1 MIGYN
6 QERRDSMVIAC
17 IGNTAYDNT
26 VSSDK
31 FIKEGVRNDFQEAL
45 FSVGGPTSNAAS
57 VLAKFGNQV
66 EFYGQVGNDSNG
78 HFIRQEMA
86 RENIDLTH
94 LNVSNNVMTP
104 SSFVIINRTDNTRTI
119 CSTRSKSDFVNPK
132 IEEIEFGDYYDY
144 ILTDGKYPEDTIE
157 LIKHNPKAIKI
168 MDAGRINEGNLR
180 LAQYMDYII
189 CSEDF
194 ANGVVGE
201 KIDYRDIEKTSRIF
215 WKLKGMFPNVQE
227 LAITIGEHGY
237 ICSRD
242 GEVIIMPAYQHGKVT
257 IDTNGAG
264 DIFHGA
270 FTHALANG
278 YDYYDSLEFANVTA
292 SLSTTKAGGRK
303 SCPNLEEV
311 EHIIKKG
318 GKRLVRAIER

>member
-1 MIGYN
+1 MEQLCCVCNNIHLMP
-6 QERRDSMVIAC
+6 ETRDMAFSLLE
-17 IGNTAYDNT
+17 D
-26 VSSDK
+26 VSS
-31 FIKEGVRNDFQEAL
+31 
-45 FSVGGPTSNAAS
+45 
-57 VLAKFGNQV
+57 
-66 EFYGQVGNDSNG
+66 
-78 HFIRQEMA
+78 
-86 RENIDLTH
+86 
-94 LNVSNNVMTP
+94 VSN
-104 SSFVIINRTDNTRTI
+104 
-119 CSTRSKSDFVNPK
+119 
-132 IEEIEFGDYYDY
+132 
-144 ILTDGKYPEDTIE
+144 LTNYMKNSLYLSAAD
-157 LIKHNPKAIKI
+157 AI
-168 MDAGRINEGNLR
+168 
-180 LAQYMDYII
+180 
-189 CSEDF
+189 F
-194 ANGVVGE
+194 
-201 KIDYRDIEKTSRIF
+201 DYRDIEKTSRIF

-278 YDYYDSLEFANVTA
+278 YDYYESLEFANVTA

-303 SCPNLEEV
+303 SCPNLEDV